1 MPVVFRFLPD
11 LPPPGSDWEN
21 LLALL
26 TTIFSTI
33 EGRQAAELRY
43 QQARGPVQVW
53 LAEAEGKL
61 VGCKLGYERKPEH
74 YYSWL
79 GGVEP
84 AYRGQGIAAELLRQQ
99 HTWCRLQGYQRIR
112 TQTYNQWRAM
122 LLLNLKSG
130 FDIVG
135 TQQGAYGLVIVLEKS
150 VLPTKTAEAQSYASE
165 K

>member
-1 MPVVFRFLPD
+1 MPVSFRFLPD
-11 LPPPGSDWEN
+11 LPPDGPDWNN

-26 TTIFSTI
+26 ASIFSNNT
-33 EGRQAAELRY
+33 EQQATELRY

-53 LAEAEGKL
+53 LAEAAGQL
-61 VGCKLGYERKPEH
+61 VGCKLGYERKPGH

-84 AYRGQGIAAELLRQQ
+84 AFRGQGTAAELMRQQ
-99 HTWCRLQGYQRIR
+99 HAWCQQQGCQRIR

-122 LLLNLKSG
+122 LLLNLRSG

-135 TQQGAYGLVIVLEKS
+135 TMQGAYGLVIVLEKEIELS
-150 VLPTKTAEAQSYASE
+150 K
-165 K
+165 

>member
-1 MPVVFRFLPD
+1 MPVSFRLLPD
-11 LPPPGSDWEN
+11 LPPAGPDWDN

-26 TTIFSTI
+26 ATIFSTS
-33 EGRQAAELRY
+33 EEQQAAELRY

-53 LAEAEGKL
+53 LAETEERL
-61 VGCKLGYERKPEH
+61 VGCKVGYERKPGH

-79 GGVEP
+79 GGV
-84 AYRGQGIAAELLRQQ
+84 ATAFRGQGIAAELMREQHAWCQQ
-99 HTWCRLQGYQRIR
+99 HGYQRIR

-122 LLLNLKSG
+122 LLLNLRMG

-135 TQQGAYGLVIVLEKS
+135 TMQGAYGLVIVLEKELNS
-150 VLPTKTAEAQSYASE
+150 DETAEAQSYAI

>member
-1 MPVVFRFLPD
+1 MPVTFRFLPD
-11 LPPPGSDWEN
+11 LPPDGPGWQH

-26 TTIFSTI
+26 ATVFSTSP
-33 EGRQAAELRY
+33 EEQAAELRY
-43 QQARGPVQVW
+43 QQARGPVHIW
-53 LAEAEGKL
+53 LAETAGRP
-61 VGCKLGYERKPEH
+61 VGCKLGYERKPGH

-84 AYRGQGIAAELLRQQ
+84 AFRGQGIAAQLMRQQ
-99 HTWCRLQGYQRIR
+99 HAWCRQQGYRRIR

-122 LLLNLKSG
+122 LLLNLKAG

-135 TQQGAYGLVIVLEKS
+135 TVQGSHGLVLVLEKE
-150 VLPTKTAEAQSYASE
+150 LGHPETAEAQSYAA